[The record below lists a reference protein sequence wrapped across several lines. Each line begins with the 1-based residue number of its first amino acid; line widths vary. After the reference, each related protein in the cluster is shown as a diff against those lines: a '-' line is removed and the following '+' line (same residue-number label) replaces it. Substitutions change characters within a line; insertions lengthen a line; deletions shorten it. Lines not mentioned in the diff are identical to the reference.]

1 MADRIYTSQK
11 SEEILENL
19 RFVTKLE
26 INTLARIAF
35 CLSLKKT
42 GTTVQRSEDTSG
54 NRFTV
59 GVFLEMMNYSSKL
72 SSSQFMI
79 EGLRMRISHILGYS

>member
-1 MADRIYTSQK
+1 MADRIYTSKK

-19 RFVTKLE
+19 RFATKLE

-42 GTTVQRSEDTSG
+42 GKIVQRSEDTSG
-54 NRFTV
+54 KQIYRGSFFGEDELFLKTLLFTIY
-59 GVFLEMMNYSSKL
+59 EKR
-72 SSSQFMI
+72 I
-79 EGLRMRISHILGYS
+79 ED